1 MSYRRLFILAL
12 LGALPTISWAQFTTF
27 IPPQPQTVKAAN
39 AAVVARERARTDS
52 VMKIKLSDMKAWV
65 DSAAGSVAVPNTAAD
80 PAATPTPGRTTP
92 GRTTIVTDTA
102 MTLSAAHD
110 SVVRVSHGARA
121 PDTASDLPMLALIGA
136 IALVIGTVMLAGT
149 QLGRDRA

>member
-65 DSAAGSVAVPNTAAD
+65 DSAAGSVAVPNTGHRSCRNAD
-80 PAATPTPGRTTP
+80 AR
-92 GRTTIVTDTA
+92 
-102 MTLSAAHD
+102 SHD
-110 SVVRVSHGARA
+110 DRDRYGDDVVRGPRFSGPR
-121 PDTASDLPMLALIGA
+121 
-136 IALVIGTVMLAGT
+136 
-149 QLGRDRA
+149 